1 MLKYLQSPDPLHTL
15 TGYNQTQGILDQAEP
30 NVALQLTAST
40 NYRIHRDMRARLG
53 QPGDSNLSASIT
65 MHQYKPTKTLLLGQ
79 VTITLTVMYS
89 VHHTFSN
96 VLMIIF
102 LNLVKFCAVFYRK
115 CTIWYQNL
123 QESLAAVRL

>member
-15 TGYNQTQGILDQAEP
+15 TAYNQTQGVLDQAEP
-30 NVALQLTAST
+30 NLALQLTAST
-40 NYRIHRDMRARLG
+40 NYRIHRDSSMRACLG

-65 MHQYKPTKTLLLGQ
+65 MHQCKPTKTLLLSQ

-96 VLMIIF
+96 VLIPGYH
-102 LNLVKFCAVFYRK
+102 LLK
-115 CTIWYQNL
+115 L
-123 QESLAAVRL
+123 G